1 MFGAEILRRGIGGT
15 GPKWMEREYEEPV
28 DRDDTHPSVQ
38 RGDRGIEVWRLSL
51 QIPFHG
57 HTDPVIS
64 GTSPPACAEQYP
76 REISN
81 QEIYY
86 LRIYHKKKKFGV
98 ILSMNRATNPTCV
111 KALHATVY
119 AEECMAQITI
129 DVFCRGTCKKKAG

>member
-1 MFGAEILRRGIGGT
+1 LFGAEILRRGIGGT

-86 LRIYHKKKKFGV
+86 LGIYHKKKEIRGD
-98 ILSMNRATNPTCV
+98 I
-111 KALHATVY
+111 VY
-119 AEECMAQITI
+119 ESGHKPHVREGASRNSVCGRVYGA
-129 DVFCRGTCKKKAG
+129 DHD